1 MTTSWIEVEADIS
14 EIESSESWYLQTS
27 PIVTQKKHQKFP
39 IGLNLT
45 HEMSSVSLHPVRS
58 PPVAGPTV

>member
-27 PIVTQKKHQKFP
+27 PIVTQKNTKSF
-39 IGLNLT
+39 L
-45 HEMSSVSLHPVRS
+45 
-58 PPVAGPTV
+58 